1 MFREQSRIQRLHLLF
16 YEAKNRQFGAFFLN
30 SYKQL
35 ELDLFGPAACVHE
48 SRIWDDYEKMRAIP
62 GAMQARLHLY
72 SSAFLG
78 RT

>member
-1 MFREQSRIQRLHLLF
+1 MFREQSRIPRFHLLF

-35 ELDLFGPAACVHE
+35 EVDLFSSTACEHK
-48 SRIWDDYEKMRAIP
+48 STICDDNERMSAIP

-72 SSAFLG
+72 SSALLG